1 MLNKQAMFSDAK
13 IVVMFFLRTTSMAR
27 MIVVHTL
34 LIRLVGLIQM
44 TLITKSNLNVQN
56 AV

>member
-1 MLNKQAMFSDAK
+1 MLNKQAMFLDAK

>member
-1 MLNKQAMFSDAK
+1 MLNKQAMFLDAK
-13 IVVMFFLRTTSMAR
+13 IVVMFFLRTTSMVR

>member
-1 MLNKQAMFSDAK
+1 MQNKQAILLDAK
-13 IVVMFFLRTTSMAR
+13 IVVIFFLRTTSMAR

-44 TLITKSNLNVQN
+44 TLIIKSNLNVQN